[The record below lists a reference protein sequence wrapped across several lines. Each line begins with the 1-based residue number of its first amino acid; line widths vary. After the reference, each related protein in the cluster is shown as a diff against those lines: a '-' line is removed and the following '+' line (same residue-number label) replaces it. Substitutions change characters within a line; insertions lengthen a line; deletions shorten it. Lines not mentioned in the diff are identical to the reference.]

1 MSHSRELQAPGR
13 PVETTTSAETAE
25 NAASAAKT
33 EIIDMIENVGNVENV
48 EDVENVERV
57 LTGHDVAG
65 AADTIPAAPA
75 VRLEDDEA
83 FQAFASSCARA
94 TAELAGREWD
104 NLAHVEAFA
113 RAARLGADV
122 LRRHDDDRARRRVV
136 HHLWPLLPPP
146 ARARRA
152 MPLRPLPDEV
162 MARAPDFR
170 LLPGDVPR
178 IAPVYSA
185 FLGRADIAASLFV
198 PGSGPFL
205 VPRGLCPTAARG
217 VATAVVLDG
226 PAEPAAPTD
235 PKAPPSF
242 RAHVPASTWMNGAD
256 VTDVAVRTGADGK
269 PLLTAEGRPQ
279 PLVVGVDVLAA
290 WLLSAGPDARGLD
303 LRSHDDRALLLTFCR
318 LLRGRDVRG
327 RSAFSWLEDNEAPRG
342 VRVDVVSACLAAAV
356 EAVAACAADP
366 LACRITLRPHDG
378 DGGWPAKAAA
388 LLDDTGLFHDVHPR
402 PATAGF
408 ARDIVWLDAFLPPG
422 FAAGRLTSLAAG
434 RAFARLATSVL
445 APLGVLPQS
454 GMKDGS
460 GDVLLQRLLPGPDDD
475 SGATGVGREPPL
487 LVSFGRCDHSGHSG
501 HRPAGPTRPLF
512 EAWRDGEGTALADL
526 RNAPRHDVQQMP
538 AWLSFFLEGVGAG

>member
-1 MSHSRELQAPGR
+1 MSHSRELRAPGR
-13 PVETTTSAETAE
+13 PVETTSAEIAE
-25 NAASAAKT
+25 NTASAAKT
-33 EIIDMIENVGNVENV
+33 EMIDMTDMIENVEK
-48 EDVENVERV
+48 V
-57 LTGHDVAG
+57 LTGPDVAG
-65 AADTIPAAPA
+65 AADTIPAVPA

-83 FQAFASSCARA
+83 FQGFASFCAHEA
-94 TAELAGREWD
+94 AALAGREWD
-104 NLAHVEAFA
+104 NLAHVQAFA
-113 RAARLGADV
+113 HAARLAAAV
-122 LRRHDDDRARRRVV
+122 LGRHDDDRARRRVV

-146 ARARRA
+146 PARARRA
-152 MPLRPLPDEV
+152 LPFRPLPDEV
-162 MARAPDFR
+162 MTRAPDFR

-226 PAEPAAPTD
+226 PAEPTAATD

-242 RAHVPASTWMNGAD
+242 RAHVPASTWMSGTGVAD
-256 VTDVAVRTGADGK
+256 IAVRTGADGK

-279 PLVVGVDVLAA
+279 PLVVGVDVLSA

-327 RSAFSWLEDNEAPRG
+327 RSAFSWLEDNEAPRA
-342 VRVDVVSACLAAAV
+342 VRIDVVSACVAAAV
-356 EAVAACAADP
+356 EAVATCTADP
-366 LACRITLRPHDG
+366 LACRITLRAHDG

-388 LLDDTGLFHDVHPR
+388 LLDETGLFHDVHPR
-402 PATAGF
+402 PAPLGF

-475 SGATGVGREPPL
+475 SGAAGVGREPPL
-487 LVSFGRCDHSGHSG
+487 LVSFGRCDHSDHSG
-501 HRPAGPTRPLF
+501 HSDHGGHGSRRPGGATRPLF

-526 RNAPRHDVQQMP
+526 RNAPRHDVRQMP